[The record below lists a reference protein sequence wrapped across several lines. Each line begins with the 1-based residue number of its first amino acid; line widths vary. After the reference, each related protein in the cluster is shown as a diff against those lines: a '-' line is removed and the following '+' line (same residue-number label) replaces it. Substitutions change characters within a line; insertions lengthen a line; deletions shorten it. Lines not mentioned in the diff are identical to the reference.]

1 MSSPAILFVVLILLI
16 SLSTSSATGDD
27 TPTACQVPQRSDFL
41 VSLSTSSATGDDTL
55 TAYQVLEQYDF
66 PVGIL
71 PIGAKGYEL
80 DKSTGKFKAYLDE
93 TCTFTIQNY
102 ELKYKSTITG
112 VISKGKL
119 KNLKGVSVKILF
131 LWLNIGEV
139 IRDDDELEFSVGIAS
154 ADFPIESFVESPQC
168 GCGFDCVNGGEK
180 KRPKF
185 DFISFISA
193 LL

>member
-27 TPTACQVPQRSDFL
+27 TPTACQVPQRYDFL
-41 VSLSTSSATGDDTL
+41 VTLSTSSATGDDTL

-71 PIGAKGYEL
+71 PIGTKSYEL

-180 KRPKF
+180 KRPGF

>member
-27 TPTACQVPQRSDFL
+27 TPTACQVPQRYDFL
-41 VSLSTSSATGDDTL
+41 VTLSTSSATGDDTL

-71 PIGAKGYEL
+71 PIGAKNYEL

-180 KRPKF
+180 K
-185 DFISFISA
+185 
-193 LL
+193 

>member
-16 SLSTSSATGDD
+16 
-27 TPTACQVPQRSDFL
+27 
-41 VSLSTSSATGDDTL
+41 SLSTSSATGDDTL

-71 PIGAKGYEL
+71 PIGAKSHEL

-93 TCTFTIQNY
+93 MCTFTIQNY

-154 ADFPIESFVESPQC
+154 VDFPIERFVESPQC
-168 GCGFDCVNGGEK
+168 GCGFDCVNGGGWRRFPWW
-180 KRPKF
+180 KRQ
-185 DFISFISA
+185 
-193 LL
+193 

>member
-27 TPTACQVPQRSDFL
+27 TPTACQVPQRYDFL
-41 VSLSTSSATGDDTL
+41 VSVSTSSATGDDTL
-55 TAYQVLEQYDF
+55 TAYQVLEQYGF

-119 KNLKGVSVKILF
+119 KNLKGISVKILF

-154 ADFPIESFVESPQC
+154 ADFPIESFGESPQC

-180 KRPKF
+180 KRPGF
-185 DFISFISA
+185 DFVSFISA

>member
-1 MSSPAILFVVLILLI
+1 M
-16 SLSTSSATGDD
+16 
-27 TPTACQVPQRSDFL
+27 
-41 VSLSTSSATGDDTL
+41 
-55 TAYQVLEQYDF
+55 EQE
-66 PVGIL
+66 L
-71 PIGAKGYEL
+71 NEL

-180 KRPKF
+180 KRPGF

>member
-27 TPTACQVPQRSDFL
+27 TPTACQVPQRYDFL
-41 VSLSTSSATGDDTL
+41 VTLSTSSATGDDAL

-71 PIGAKGYEL
+71 PIGAKSYEL

-180 KRPKF
+180 KRPGF